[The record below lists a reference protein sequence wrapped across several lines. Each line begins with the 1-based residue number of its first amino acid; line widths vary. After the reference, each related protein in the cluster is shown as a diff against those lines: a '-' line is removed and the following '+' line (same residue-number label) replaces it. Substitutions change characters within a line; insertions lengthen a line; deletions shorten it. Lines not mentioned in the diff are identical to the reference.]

1 MLLPRK
7 MLSQVGVEGRK
18 SRMGGVGQDCVL
30 VLPTVGRSRD
40 TGTPVEEFETHTSCE
55 ELGGTQPGDLGSRY
69 LF

>member
-1 MLLPRK
+1 
-7 MLSQVGVEGRK
+7 
-18 SRMGGVGQDCVL
+18 MGGVGQDCVL

-40 TGTPVEEFETHTSCE
+40 MGTPVEGFETHTSCE